1 MNLLKRFAVPAL
13 TGCLGFMAG
22 LASGSNSRDGNG
34 NAVLYWLLIAVL
46 VLGVLGGGL
55 FLYKKVAKNG

>member
-1 MNLLKRFAVPAL
+1 MNLLKRFWLPAL
-13 TGCLGFMAG
+13 TGCLGFVAG
-22 LASGSNSRDGNG
+22 LASGNSSRDDNG

-46 VLGVLGGGL
+46 VLGVVGGGL